1 MEVLIMKKFDWK
13 ERFKNK
19 IFWVNTILAVAT
31 PILAYFGINGSDLT
45 TWGSLFGLILDAL
58 KNPYVV
64 GLVLVSLWNNV
75 INPVTKGITD

>member
-1 MEVLIMKKFDWK
+1 
-13 ERFKNK
+13 
-19 IFWVNTILAVAT
+19 AVAT
-31 PILAYFGINGSDLT
+31 PILAYFGISGSDLT

>member
-1 MEVLIMKKFDWK
+1 MKKFDWK

-75 INPVTKGITD
+75 IKPDTKGITD

>member
-1 MEVLIMKKFDWK
+1 MKKINWK
-13 ERFKNK
+13 DRFKNK

-31 PILAYFGINGSDLT
+31 PILAYFGISESDLT

>member
-1 MEVLIMKKFDWK
+1 MKKFDWK

-31 PILAYFGINGSDLT
+31 PILAYFGISASDLT

>member
-1 MEVLIMKKFDWK
+1 MKKINWK

-45 TWGSLFGLILDAL
+45 TWGSLFVLILDAL

>member
-1 MEVLIMKKFDWK
+1 MKKFDWK

-19 IFWVNTILAVAT
+19 ILWVNIILEVAT